1 MIVFKNILSFGL
13 TFEAFKWLVTM
24 GTKATPLFII
34 VGSIQVAVCLSSI
47 PLCKWLMLSETEL
60 RVLTFSTTTDIYGK
74 RMRAY
79 FHRNDFLALC
89 KVR

>member
-47 PLCKWLMLSETEL
+47 PMCKWTKPSEIWFHDM
-60 RVLTFSTTTDIYGK
+60 LTFFYHCRHLWQEDASI
-74 RMRAY
+74 
-79 FHRNDFLALC
+79 LPSQ
-89 KVR
+89 